1 MSINASSDQD
11 GSPADADACAVTEVS
26 PDGCGSAARL
36 VDAPQLPADN
46 EIPVAI
52 VPAAGAKFGRF
63 ELISLLGSGGFGDVW
78 KCWDT
83 SLDRHVAL
91 KFAKA
96 GTSVADHGFSLRD
109 EARKVSKLSHP
120 GVVHIYDVVEAG
132 SQFAIVS
139 ELIDGQT
146 LAERLKSGALSFREC
161 AAVIRDVA
169 AGLQHAHQH
178 DLVHRDVKPSNILL
192 RRNGTAALTDFGLA
206 ASEVQF
212 ENMRRGTSGTLRFM
226 SPEQARGD
234 THLLDNRSD
243 IFCLGIVLFHALTLK
258 FPFPDSRNQNSY
270 RQSVATRNA
279 KSLRVVD
286 ASIPKALDQI
296 CSRCLAFNPVDR
308 YRTAQD
314 LADDLDSFLASE
326 PAAQV
331 SPAPRSR
338 QWTGIVAAALIL
350 VIAVTA
356 AILRFSTVGESAV
369 AATSAPDAPTS
380 ETAASNGS
388 PEVASTSLPTP
399 SGRISLALPPKIFAW
414 PYSDSRGVP
423 QHSPETQTWSV
434 RSESTRFIAVCGET
448 HVRQLT
454 IDMELHLKNW
464 TGAAG
469 VVWGLRQNSDK
480 VESVEYL
487 CYGAEFSR
495 TTPEL
500 NPSLTISEFTL
511 RPLDAQEMSISEVR
525 EISET
530 PIALPTTDWVKL
542 SLAIEPGRLQP
553 RFNGMN
559 LPEPQD
565 VLRPVATWLPNESV
579 EIGITGMGAMV
590 AFRNLSVNPQIP

>member
-1 MSINASSDQD
+1 MSSKASPDQD
-11 GSPADADACAVTEVS
+11 GSPVSADV
-26 PDGCGSAARL
+26 SAATEIG
-36 VDAPQLPADN
+36 VDAGASAVGVIDAVRLPPDS
-46 EIPVAI
+46 EKPVTI
-52 VPAAGAKFGRF
+52 VPAAGVKFGRF
-63 ELISLLGSGGFGDVW
+63 ELISVLGCGGFGEVW

-96 GTSVADHGFSLRD
+96 GVSAGDPGFSLRD

-120 GVVHIYDVVEAG
+120 GIVHIYDVVEAG

-146 LAERLKSGALSFREC
+146 LAQRLKSGALSFREC

-169 AGLQHAHQH
+169 AGLQHAHQQ

-212 ENMRRGTSGTLRFM
+212 ENLRRGTSGTLKFM

-258 FPFPDSRNQNSY
+258 FPFPESRNQNSY
-270 RQSVATRNA
+270 RQSIATRNA

-286 ASIPKALDQI
+286 ASIPKVLDQI

-314 LADDLDSFLASE
+314 LADDLESFLASE
-326 PAAQV
+326 PETQV
-331 SPAPRSR
+331 STAPHS
-338 QWTGIVAAALIL
+338 TPKGGLVAVALIL

-356 AILRFSTVGESAV
+356 AVLHLRPAGESAV
-369 AATSAPDAPTS
+369 GGTSNPDAP
-380 ETAASNGS
+380 AAPGDA
-388 PEVASTSLPTP
+388 PEVDRPGLPAP
-399 SGRISLALPPKIFAW
+399 PGAISLTLPPKIFAW

-434 RSESTRFIAVCGET
+434 RSETTRFIAVCGELQA
-448 HVRQLT
+448 RQLR
-454 IDMELHLKNW
+454 IDLDVLLENW

-469 VVWGLRQNSDK
+469 VIWGLRKNADN

-500 NPSLTISEFTL
+500 DPTLTISEFTL
-511 RPLDAQEMSISEVR
+511 QPLDAQEMIISHVR
-525 EISET
+525 EIRELS
-530 PIALPTTDWVKL
+530 IAPPTTDWVKL
-542 SLAIEPGRLQP
+542 SFDIRPGRLQP
-553 RFNGMN
+553 KFNGVD
-559 LPEPQD
+559 LPEPID
-565 VLRPVATWLPNESV
+565 VVRPASTWLPNESF
-579 EIGITGMGAMV
+579 EIGVTGMGAKV
-590 AFRNLSVNPQIP
+590 AFRNLSVNR

>member
-1 MSINASSDQD
+1 MSIKASSDQD

-26 PDGCGSAARL
+26 PDGCGSAASL
-36 VDAPQLPADN
+36 VDAAQLPADN

-96 GTSVADHGFSLRD
+96 GTSVAYHGFSLRD

-139 ELIDGQT
+139 EWIDGQT

-169 AGLQHAHQH
+169 AGLQYAHQH

-286 ASIPKALDQI
+286 ASMPKVLDQI
-296 CSRCLAFNPVDR
+296 CARCLAFNPVDR
-308 YRTAQD
+308 YRTSQD
-314 LADDLDSFLASE
+314 LVDDLESFLASE
-326 PAAQV
+326 PTTHV
-331 SPAPRSR
+331 PPAPRSR
-338 QWTGIVAAALIL
+338 PWTGFVAAALIL
-350 VIAVTA
+350 VIAVSA
-356 AILRFSTVGESAV
+356 AILRSFTVDQSAV
-369 AATSAPDAPTS
+369 AATSASDAPAS
-380 ETAASNGS
+380 TAAGAGGS
-388 PEVASTSLPTP
+388 PEVSTAGSSAPFGP
-399 SGRISLALPPKIFAW
+399 ISLAGSPKIFAW

-434 RSESTRFIAVCGET
+434 RSQTTRFIAVCGET
-448 HVRQLT
+448 HARQLK
-454 IDMELHLKNW
+454 IELELHLESW
-464 TGAAG
+464 TGAVG